1 MTNEPDVLPRQPTAA
16 FQRHLARAREAMIV
30 FFCTEDWHDV
40 EVLLPKRLI
49 DGTSAC
55 GLLKRRRVDGAW
67 IYRRMTAVEE
77 HVYRVERDR

>member
-1 MTNEPDVLPRQPTAA
+1 MTNEPDFLRGQPAAGFHRQ
-16 FQRHLARAREAMIV
+16 LLRAREAMIV

-40 EVLLPKRLI
+40 EVLLPKRLT

-55 GLLKRRRVDGAW
+55 GLLKRRRLNGAW
-67 IYRRMTAVEE
+67 DYRRMTATEE